1 MTRNEF
7 DAINHIFRLILEI
20 QINISDENIKN
31 YKLSQYDIDNL
42 QRISE
47 STEFLILVNEP
58 ISDNEI
64 PL

>member
-1 MTRNEF
+1 M
-7 DAINHIFRLILEI
+7 EI